1 MESIHGAGFMTSE
14 APKSKTVIIPSIEQ
28 MRASLAKAWLAQE
41 QERLSQVF
49 LADLKEV
56 MAHCE
61 QLRADLAEQQLL
73 EQQTLSHLTLAD
85 KLRLKLGVA
94 LTSRSMSTAAQQ
106 LALIRERIPALQLEL
121 SLNSP
126 GSKPAPNG
134 PSSMLARVTQQHDA
148 AVKQLLA
155 QGNMQRAAWVEAR
168 LQSLLIEEHKQ
179 LTEARKAGS
188 TDTVARKA
196 LRSTIE
202 LNVSIQ
208 GERCTV
214 SAVTR
219 DISDTGVFVD
229 LLNANQAFIEGELLT
244 VQVSDL
250 PAEATAVQGI
260 AVRVSAN
267 GLGVNLFCS
276 KNPLRPE

>member
-1 MESIHGAGFMTSE
+1 MTTE
-14 APKSKTVIIPSIEQ
+14 APKSKTVKLASIEH
-28 MRASLAKAWLAQE
+28 MRAELAKEWLEQE
-41 QERLSQVF
+41 QEHLSQVF
-49 LADLKEV
+49 LSALRAV

-61 QLRADLAEQQLL
+61 GLRAELAELQLL
-73 EQQTLSHLTLAD
+73 EQQAQAHLTLAD
-85 KLRLKLGVA
+85 KLRLKLGIP
-94 LTSRSMSTAAQQ
+94 LTSSSMSAQAQQ
-106 LALIRERIPALQLEL
+106 LPVIRQRMAALHVEL
-121 SLNSP
+121 TLNSP
-126 GSKPAPNG
+126 GAKPSFNA
-134 PSSMLARVTQQHDA
+134 PSSMLSRANDENDA

-179 LTEARKAGS
+179 LAEARRVGALDS
-188 TDTVARKA
+188 LARKA
-196 LRSTIE
+196 LRSSIE
-202 LNVSIQ
+202 LNISIQ
-208 GERCTV
+208 GEHCTV

-229 LLNANQAFIEGELLT
+229 LPDANKTFCEGELLT

-250 PAEATAVQGI
+250 PTDATVVQGV

-276 KNPLRPE
+276 KNPLKPL

>member
-1 MESIHGAGFMTSE
+1 MTIE
-14 APKSKTVIIPSIEQ
+14 APKSTSVKIASIEQ
-28 MRASLAKAWLAQE
+28 MRASLAKEWLEQE
-41 QERLSQVF
+41 QECLSQRF
-49 LADLKEV
+49 LAALKDV
-56 MAHCE
+56 MTHCE
-61 QLRADLAEQQLL
+61 QLRCELAEQQLL
-73 EQQTLSHLTLAD
+73 EQQTLTRLTLPD

-94 LTSRSMSTAAQQ
+94 LTSHSMSMHAQQ
-106 LALIRERIPALQLEL
+106 LPVIRQQITALQVEL
-121 SLNSP
+121 ALNSP
-126 GSKPAPNG
+126 EAKPRIGAQ
-134 PSSMLARVTQQHDA
+134 SSMLSRAIEENDTA
-148 AVKQLLA
+148 IKQLLA
-155 QGNMQRAAWVEAR
+155 QGNMQRAAWVESR
-168 LQSLLIEEHKQ
+168 LQNLLIEEHKQ
-179 LTEARKAGS
+179 LTEARKAGT

-229 LLNANQAFIEGELLT
+229 LPDANQAFCEGELLT

-250 PAEATAVQGI
+250 PAEATAVQGV

>member
-1 MESIHGAGFMTSE
+1 MTTE
-14 APKSKTVIIPSIEQ
+14 APKSKTVKVASIEQ
-28 MRASLAKAWLAQE
+28 MRAGLAKEWLEQE
-41 QERLSQVF
+41 QEHLSQVF
-49 LADLKEV
+49 LAALKAV

-61 QLRADLAEQQLL
+61 QLRGELAEQQLL
-73 EQQTLSHLTLAD
+73 EQQAQANLTLAD

-94 LTSRSMSTAAQQ
+94 LASSSMSAQAQQ
-106 LALIRERIPALQLEL
+106 LPLIRQRIAALQVEL

-126 GSKPAPNG
+126 GAKPGGAQ
-134 PSSMLARVTQQHDA
+134 SSMLSRANEENDA

-168 LQSLLIEEHKQ
+168 LQSLLIAEHKQ
-179 LTEARKAGS
+179 LAEARKMGALDS
-188 TDTVARKA
+188 VARKA

-202 LNVSIQ
+202 LNISIQ
-208 GERCTV
+208 GEHCTV

-229 LLNANQAFIEGELLT
+229 LPDANKAFSEGELLT

-250 PAEATAVQGI
+250 PSDATAVQGV

-276 KNPLRPE
+276 KNPLRPL

>member
-1 MESIHGAGFMTSE
+1 MSTE
-14 APKSKTVIIPSIEQ
+14 APKNKALKDLSIEQ
-28 MRASLAKAWLAQE
+28 MRAGLAKAWLEQE
-41 QERLSQVF
+41 QELLSQAF
-49 LADLKEV
+49 LADLKGV

-61 QLRADLAEQQLL
+61 QLRAELAEQQLL
-73 EQQTLSHLTLAD
+73 EQQTQGHLTLAD
-85 KLRLKLGVA
+85 KLRLKLGVP
-94 LTSRSMSTAAQQ
+94 LSSQSMSLSAQQ
-106 LALIRERIPALQLEL
+106 LPLIRARIAALQLEL

-126 GSKPAPNG
+126 GAKPAPSGAN
-134 PSSMLARVTQQHDA
+134 SMLARVTAQHDA
-148 AVKQLLA
+148 AIKQLLA

-168 LQSLLIEEHKQ
+168 LQNLLIEEHRQ

-229 LLNANQAFIEGELLT
+229 LLNANKTFNEGELLT

-250 PAEATAVQGI
+250 PAEATAVQGV

>member
-1 MESIHGAGFMTSE
+1 MHCAGLMTSVT
-14 APKSKTVIIPSIEQ
+14 PKNNSVKVASIEQ
-28 MRASLAKAWLAQE
+28 MRAGLAKEWLEQE

-49 LADLKEV
+49 LSALKAV

-61 QLRADLAEQQLL
+61 GLRAELVELQLL
-73 EQQTLSHLTLAD
+73 EQQAQASLTLAD

-94 LTSRSMSTAAQQ
+94 LTSHSMSAHAQQ
-106 LALIRERIPALQLEL
+106 LPQIRQRISAVQIEL
-121 SLNSP
+121 ALNSP
-126 GSKPAPNG
+126 GAKPGIAAQ
-134 PSSMLARVTQQHDA
+134 SSMLSRANAENDA
-148 AVKQLLA
+148 AIKQLLA

-168 LQSLLIEEHKQ
+168 LQNLLIAEHKQ
-179 LTEARKAGS
+179 LAEARRVGALDS
-188 TDTVARKA
+188 VARKA
-196 LRSTIE
+196 LRSNIE
-202 LNVSIQ
+202 LNISIQ

-229 LLNANQAFIEGELLT
+229 LPDANKAFCEGELLT

-250 PAEATAVQGI
+250 PTDATAVQGI

-276 KNPLRPE
+276 KNPLKPL

>member
-1 MESIHGAGFMTSE
+1 MTTK

-28 MRASLAKAWLAQE
+28 MRASLAKAWRDQE
-41 QERLSQVF
+41 QERISQVF
-49 LADLKEV
+49 LANLKEV

-61 QLRADLAEQQLL
+61 QLRTELAEQQLL
-73 EQQTLSHLTLAD
+73 EQQTLGHLTLAD

-94 LTSRSMSTAAQQ
+94 LTSHSMSMPAQQ
-106 LALIRERIPALQLEL
+106 LPLIRDRIAALQLEL
-121 SLNSP
+121 TLNSP
-126 GSKPAPNG
+126 RGNPG
-134 PSSMLARVTQQHDA
+134 PSGQNSMLSRVTEQHDA
-148 AVKQLLA
+148 AIKQLLA

-168 LQSLLIEEHKQ
+168 LQKLLIEEHKQ
-179 LTEARKAGS
+179 LTEARKAGAG
-188 TDTVARKA
+188 TVARKA

-208 GERCTV
+208 GQHCTV

-219 DISDTGVFVD
+219 DISDSGVFVD
-229 LLNANQAFIEGELLT
+229 LLDANQAFSEGELLT

-250 PAEATAVQGI
+250 PAEAAAVQGV